1 MLFLNLPPGLR
12 VRLCTAVIIVER
24 RHHFHREL
32 VIASALASVAIIAII
47 LSTFYAWVLWRRSR
61 RLPDGKAY
69 RSSGLSSTGRLQRG
83 SSLVS

>member
-32 VIASALASVAIIAII
+32 VIASALASVAIVAII

-61 RLPDGKAY
+61 RQPDGKAY
-69 RSSGLSSTGRLQRG
+69 RSSGLSTERLQ
-83 SSLVS
+83 LVLR